1 VDVAVRLRPDS
12 SPAGED
18 LADRLAVSA
27 GRRAAGTALLEEWI
41 ADRRRRSPF
50 AVARVPFDRLEGWRF
65 APGSGDLV
73 HRSGRFFSVQGIH
86 VQTDHGPV
94 AEWSQPILDQP
105 DRAILGILAREVDG
119 VLHFLMQAK
128 MEPGN
133 FGTVQISPTVQA
145 TPSNY
150 QRAHNGRL
158 APYVEY
164 FAEPG
169 RARVLVDVLQSEQGS
184 WFRGKRNRNVVM
196 EVAGDVPHH
205 DDFIWLTLGEL
216 YALLRLPNVVN
227 MDSRTVLSCLPLPAG
242 EGADGDGFRD
252 ALRRSTSRT
261 DDRAL
266 CSSLE
271 VASWLTGRKSAYAL
285 TTRQVPL
292 RSVAGWTRT
301 EDEIRHAT
309 GRYFSIVGVE
319 VTATNREVGHWC
331 QPLLAPRGRGLV
343 AFVVRRID
351 GVLHLLARA
360 DLRPGYRDVVE
371 LGPTVQCTPE
381 NFAGA
386 PERRPAFLDLVL
398 SGDVTVRYDVPQ
410 SEEGGRFH
418 HAVTRHMVV
427 EVGDDF
433 PLGVPADFT
442 WVTLSQLKRLV
453 ASSYQVNIEARS
465 LLACL
470 HALSGDGPGAGAGG
484 PR

>member
-1 VDVAVRLRPDS
+1 MSVDIAVSLRPDRAL
-12 SPAGED
+12 AGEH
-18 LADRLAVSA
+18 LGDRLAVSA
-27 GRRAAGTALLEEWI
+27 RHRAAGTAPLEQWI
-41 ADRRRRSPF
+41 AERRERSPF
-50 AVARVPFDRLEGWRF
+50 AVTAVPFHRLEGWRF
-65 APGSGDLV
+65 APRSGDLV
-73 HRSGRFFSVQGIH
+73 HRTGRFFSVQGIH
-86 VQTDHGPV
+86 VQTDYGSV

-105 DRAILGILAREVDG
+105 DRAILGILVKEIDG

-150 QRAHNGRL
+150 QRAHKGRA

-169 RARVLVDVLQSEQGS
+169 RAEVLVDVLQSEQGS

-196 EVAGDVPHH
+196 EVTGEVPHH
-205 DDFIWLTLGEL
+205 DDFVWLTLGEL

-227 MDSRTVLSCLPLPAG
+227 MDARTVLSCLPLPAG
-242 EGADGDGFRD
+242 DAAGRDGFWA
-252 ALRRSTSRT
+252 ALRRSTSHT
-261 DDRAL
+261 YDRAL
-266 CSSLE
+266 ASSLD
-271 VASWLTGRKSAYAL
+271 VASWLIGRKSAYAL

-301 EDEIRHAT
+301 EDEIHHT
-309 GRYFSIVGVE
+309 SGRYFRIIAVE
-319 VTATNREVGHWC
+319 VRATNREVGHWY
-331 QPLLAPRGRGLV
+331 QPLLGPRGRGLV

-351 GVLHLLARA
+351 GALHLLARA
-360 DLRPGYRDVVE
+360 DLRPGYCDVVE

-381 NFAGA
+381 NFAAA
-386 PERRPAFLDLVL
+386 PERRPRFLDLVL
-398 SGDVTVRYDVPQ
+398 SDDVLVRYDVEQ
-410 SEEGGRFH
+410 SEEGGRFD

-433 PLGVPADFT
+433 PLSVPPDFT
-442 WVTLSQLKRLV
+442 WVTLAQLKRLV

-465 LLACL
+465 LLTCL
-470 HALSGDGPGAGAGG
+470 HALSGSDPAVLQ
-484 PR
+484 

>member
-1 VDVAVRLRPDS
+1 MGVDAAVSLRPDRTL
-12 SPAGED
+12 AGED

-27 GRRAAGTALLEEWI
+27 RHRPAGTALLEEWI
-41 ADRRRRSPF
+41 AERRRRRPF

-65 APGSGDLV
+65 ASGSGDLV
-73 HRSGRFFSVQGIH
+73 HRSGRFFSVQGVH
-86 VQTDHGPV
+86 VETDYGPV

-105 DRAILGILAREVDG
+105 DRAILGILAREIDG

-150 QRAHNGRL
+150 QRAHNGRA

-196 EVAGDVPHH
+196 EVAADVPHH
-205 DDFIWLTLGEL
+205 EDFIWLTLGEL

-242 EGADGDGFRD
+242 EGAGR
-252 ALRRSTSRT
+252 

-266 CSSLE
+266 WSSLE

-301 EDEIRHAT
+301 EDEIRHET

-343 AFVVRRID
+343 AFVARRIE

-398 SGDVTVRYDVPQ
+398 SGDVAVRYDVLQ

-427 EVGDDF
+427 EVGEDF
-433 PLGVPADFT
+433 PLSVPADFT
-442 WVTLSQLKRLV
+442 WVTPAQLKRLV

-470 HALSGDGPGAGAGG
+470 HALSGDAAAPKAAA

>member
-1 VDVAVRLRPDS
+1 MSVDAAVSLRPDRAL
-12 SPAGED
+12 AGED
-18 LADRLAVSA
+18 LAERLAVSA
-27 GRRAAGTALLEEWI
+27 RHRPAGTALLEEWI
-41 ADRRRRSPF
+41 AERRRRRPF
-50 AVARVPFDRLEGWRF
+50 SVARVPFDRLEGWRF

-86 VQTDHGPV
+86 VRTDYGPV

-150 QRAHNGRL
+150 QRAHNGRA
-158 APYVEY
+158 APYVAY

-196 EVAGDVPHH
+196 EVTGDVPHH

-216 YALLRLPNVVN
+216 YALLHLPNVVN
-227 MDSRTVLSCLPLPAG
+227 MDSRTVLSCLPLPAAD
-242 EGADGDGFRD
+242 GADR
-252 ALRRSTSRT
+252 

-266 CSSLE
+266 WSSLE

-292 RSVAGWTRT
+292 RSVSGWTRT
-301 EDEIRHAT
+301 DDEIRHDT

-351 GVLHLLARA
+351 GVPHLLARA

-381 NFAGA
+381 NFAGE
-386 PERRPAFLDLVL
+386 PERRPAFLDLLL
-398 SGDVTVRYDVPQ
+398 SGDVAVRYDVLQ

-418 HAVTRHMVV
+418 HAVTRHMIV

-433 PLGVPADFT
+433 PLRVPADFA
-442 WVTLSQLKRLV
+442 WVTPAQLKRLV

-470 HALSGDGPGAGAGG
+470 HALSGEVPGSEAATG
-484 PR
+484 R